1 MRNTGTRKKALR
13 PSIPIVLL
21 PIEGQGNFRV
31 GFSVDIKANPLPT
44 RPKSVLQH
52 MNPEAIFCPHLE
64 ELGRRIVG
72 SPLITAKTIAVQ
84 INIRDIIF
92 KFGFKCVLPLRI

>member
-1 MRNTGTRKKALR
+1 
-13 PSIPIVLL
+13 L

-31 GFSVDIKANPLPT
+31 GFSVDIMANPLPK
-44 RPKSVLQH
+44 RPETVLQN
-52 MNPEAIFCPHLE
+52 MNPEAIFCPHLK
-64 ELGRRIVG
+64 ELGRRSAG

-92 KFGFKCVLPLRI
+92 KFGFKWVLPYGFNGEKSGGALLSRDLPF